1 MLVAKNV
8 LSLMIELGLVILCKG
23 LWLSFD
29 RAVPTDPCLLAGESN
44 SEHGESLMTKE
55 CMFPL

>member
-29 RAVPTDPCLLAGESN
+29 RTVPTDPCLFWLVKVIQSMV
-44 SEHGESLMTKE
+44 S
-55 CMFPL
+55 P